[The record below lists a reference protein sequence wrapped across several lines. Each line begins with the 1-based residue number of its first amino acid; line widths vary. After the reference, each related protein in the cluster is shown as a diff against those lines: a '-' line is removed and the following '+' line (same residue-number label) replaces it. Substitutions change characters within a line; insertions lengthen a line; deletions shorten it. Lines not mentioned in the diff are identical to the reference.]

1 MPHLATDGNVTAM
14 FAPRRLSSARILLVL
29 IAGLLLAAPAP
40 EAQPRSTGSANRV
53 VVISLDGFG
62 GWALDD
68 PYLPVPTLRRLA
80 AAGAVAKGMR
90 PVDPTVTWANHTSM
104 VTGVPPARH
113 GVIFNGLL
121 IREAGTPPR
130 VEPWRDKS
138 ELVHARTLYDAARE
152 RGLTTA
158 QVDWVAIQN
167 APTITWEF
175 PERPDPKG
183 GVAQEAVKTGILS
196 QADLETFSTKNILWR
211 DHVWTQAAAHILR
224 QHRPNLLLFHLLNL
238 DSTQHRYGP
247 RTPAAMSAMAHL
259 DSQVATIVTTLER
272 SGLMASTTLFVV
284 SDHGFKTVKRQ
295 IRPNVVF
302 AKAGLITV
310 ETGKITGARVYSVP
324 EGGTALVY
332 VTVPDPSGSLLKQ
345 AASALDGLEGIASVI
360 EAPEFGKYGLPQPTA
375 TGQMGSLLLTA
386 KEGYAFT
393 AATGDEP
400 VIDAPPGSL
409 GSHGYL
415 ATDPDL
421 QALFIASGRG
431 VKRGVRLDSV
441 SNLDLAPTIA
451 RLLNLQMPD
460 VQGRV
465 LNEILATSVSAPGAG
480 AKTAPR

>member
-1 MPHLATDGNVTAM
+1 M
-14 FAPRRLSSARILLVL
+14 RRLWLVFGYVL
-29 IAGLLLAAPAP
+29 VVAATSRFDAQAP
-40 EAQPRSTGSANRV
+40 QTRPGTNHV
-53 VVISLDGFG
+53 VLISLDGFG

-80 AAGAVAKGMR
+80 AAGAVAKGLR

-104 VTGVPPARH
+104 VTGVPPSVH

-121 IREAGTPPR
+121 IRKPDVPPV
-130 VEPWRDKS
+130 VEPWRDKK
-138 ELVHARTLYDAARE
+138 ELVHARTLYDAAHE

-158 QVDWVAIQN
+158 QVDWVAILN

-183 GVAQEAVKTGILS
+183 QIAQEAVKAGILS
-196 QADLETFSTKNILWR
+196 QADLESFHTRNILWR
-211 DHVWTQAAAHILR
+211 DHIWTEAAAHIVR

-247 RTPAAMSAMAHL
+247 RTPAAMDAMAHL
-259 DSQVATIVTTLER
+259 DSQVATILGAVEKAGLSKQTTV
-272 SGLMASTTLFVV
+272 FVV
-284 SDHGFKTVKRQ
+284 SDHGFKAVKRQ

-302 AKAGLITV
+302 TKAGLLTV
-310 ETGKITGARVYSVP
+310 EAGKAVGARVYSVP

-332 VTVPDPSGSLLKQ
+332 MTVPDPSGDLVKQ
-345 AASALDGLEGIASVI
+345 AKSALNGLEGLASII
-360 EAPEFGKYGLPQPTA
+360 EAPEFDKYGLPQPTP
-375 TGQMGSLLLTA
+375 TGQMGALLLTA

-393 AATGDEP
+393 GDVGDAP
-400 VIDAPPGSL
+400 VVDAPPGSL

-415 ATDPDL
+415 ASDPDL

-431 VKRGVRLDSV
+431 IRPGIKLESV

-451 RLLNLQMPD
+451 RLLDLEMPAAK
-460 VQGRV
+460 GKV
-465 LNEILATSVSAPGAG
+465 LTEVLVSG
-480 AKTAPR
+480 K

>member
-1 MPHLATDGNVTAM
+1 MDFMKRPPLALVCLMLVGAASRFDAQ
-14 FAPRRLSSARILLVL
+14 APRT
-29 IAGLLLAAPAP
+29 PP
-40 EAQPRSTGSANRV
+40 GSNHV

-68 PYLPVPTLRRLA
+68 PYLPVPTLRLLA
-80 AAGAVAKGMR
+80 AAGASAKGMR

-121 IREAGTPPR
+121 IREAGVPPR

-138 ELVHARTLYDAARE
+138 ELVHARTLYDAAHE

-158 QVDWVAIQN
+158 QVDWVAIQH

-175 PERPDPKG
+175 PERPDTKG
-183 GVAQEAVKTGILS
+183 AIAQEAVKAGILS
-196 QADLETFSTKNILWR
+196 QTDLETFSTKNILWR
-211 DHVWTQAAAHILR
+211 DHIWTQAAAHILR

-247 RTPAAMSAMAHL
+247 RTPAAMDAMAHL

-272 SGLMASTTLFVV
+272 TGLLARTTLLVV
-284 SDHGFKTVKRQ
+284 SDHGFKAVKRQ

-310 ETGKITGARVYSVP
+310 DGGKITGARVYSVP

-332 VTVPDPSGSLLKQ
+332 VTVPDQSGALLKH
-345 AASALDGLEGIASVI
+345 ASEAVKGLEGIASVI

-375 TGQMGSLLLTA
+375 TGQMGALLLTA
-386 KEGYAFT
+386 KDGYAFT
-393 AATGDEP
+393 GDVGDQP
-400 VIDAPPGSL
+400 VVDAPPGSL
-409 GSHGYL
+409 GSHGYV
-415 ATDPDL
+415 ASDPDL

-431 VKRGVRLDSV
+431 IKRGVTLDSV
-441 SNLDLAPTIA
+441 SNLDLTPTIA
-451 RLLNLQMPD
+451 RLLDLQMPD
-460 VQGRV
+460 AQGKV
-465 LNEILATSVSAPGAG
+465 LTEILSTPVSAPAAAG
-480 AKTAPR
+480 KTAPR

>member
-1 MPHLATDGNVTAM
+1 MPAL
-14 FAPRRLSSARILLVL
+14 RRSSSALIFVIL
-29 IAGLLLAAPAP
+29 IAGLLRAAPAP
-40 EAQPRSTGSANRV
+40 QAQPRRAQSANHV

-113 GVIFNGLL
+113 GVIYNGLL
-121 IREAGTPPR
+121 IREPGAAPR
-130 VEPWRDKS
+130 VEPWRDKG
-138 ELVHARTLYDAARE
+138 ELVHARTLYDAAHE
-152 RGLTTA
+152 RGMTTA

-183 GVAQEAVKTGILS
+183 AIAQEAVKTGILS
-196 QADLETFSTKNILWR
+196 QADLESFHTKNILWR
-211 DHVWTQAAAHILR
+211 DHIWTGAAAHILR

-247 RTPAAMSAMAHL
+247 RTPAAMDAMAHL
-259 DSQVATIVTTLER
+259 DSQVGTIVSTLEKT
-272 SGLMASTTLFVV
+272 GLLARTTMFVV
-284 SDHGFKTVKRQ
+284 SDHGFKAVKRQ
-295 IRPNVVF
+295 IRPNVAF

-310 ETGKITGARVYSVP
+310 EGGKVSGARVYSVP

-332 VTVPDPSGSLLKQ
+332 VTVPDSSGALLKQ
-345 AASALDGLEGIASVI
+345 AREALNGLEGIASVI

-375 TGQMGSLLLTA
+375 TGQMGALLLAA
-386 KEGYAFT
+386 KDGYAFT
-393 AATGDEP
+393 GDVGEQP
-400 VIDAPPGSL
+400 VVDAPPGSL

-415 ATDPDL
+415 ASDPDL

-431 VKRGVRLDSV
+431 IKRGVQLDSV
-441 SNLDLAPTIA
+441 SNLDLTPTIA

-465 LNEILATSVSAPGAG
+465 LTEILSAPVSAAGA

>member
-1 MPHLATDGNVTAM
+1 M
-14 FAPRRLSSARILLVL
+14 FASRRLPSALILVVL
-29 IAGLLLAAPAP
+29 IAGLLRAAPAP
-40 EAQPRSTGSANRV
+40 QAQPRRAQAANHV
-53 VVISLDGFG
+53 VVISLDGFA

-80 AAGAVAKGMR
+80 TAGAVAKGMR

-113 GVIFNGLL
+113 GVIYNGLL
-121 IREAGTPPR
+121 IREAGVPPR

-138 ELVHARTLYDAARE
+138 ELVHARTLYDAAHE

-183 GVAQEAVKTGILS
+183 VIAQEAVKTGILS
-196 QADLETFSTKNILWR
+196 QADLETFHTKNILWR
-211 DHVWTQAAAHILR
+211 DHIWTQAAAHILR
-224 QHRPNLLLFHLLNL
+224 QHVPNLLLFHLLNL

-247 RTPAAMSAMAHL
+247 RTPAAMDAMAHL
-259 DSQVATIVTTLER
+259 DSQVATIVATLEKT
-272 SGLMASTTLFVV
+272 GLLANTTLFVV
-284 SDHGFKTVKRQ
+284 SDHGFKAVKRQ

-310 ETGKITGARVYSVP
+310 EGGKITGARVYSVP

-332 VTVPDPSGSLLKQ
+332 VTVPDASGALLKQ
-345 AASALDGLEGIASVI
+345 AAEALQGLEGIASVI

-375 TGQMGSLLLTA
+375 TGQMGALLLSA

-393 AATGDEP
+393 GDIGDQP
-400 VIDAPPGSL
+400 VVDAPPGGL

-415 ATDPDL
+415 ASDPDL

-431 VKRGVRLDSV
+431 IKRGVKLDSV

-460 VQGRV
+460 AEGKV
-465 LNEILATSVSAPGAG
+465 LTEILSPVSGPAAK